1 MSNTDIKFC
10 SNCDES
16 INDKYCSVC
25 GQKIK
30 DYEPSFN
37 NFILALWDDFVSV
50 DAKLLNTLK
59 ALLKPGRL
67 TLDWINGKQQRY
79 VHPIRLYIVLTILY
93 STLIFL
99 GFEGGQHEQ
108 SFLNGFISG
117 MVDDNNHTITQE
129 QINQIIKL
137 TTFLTIPLTIISV
150 KIYSLKT
157 RLIKNIFFVV
167 NIYSV
172 IVIFATLLLLLVNL
186 LRLFDVELS
195 SAYLTPPLAL
205 LFTIWSAKAVYN
217 KGLIQITIKTLLV
230 FIVNSIFITSISA
243 ISVGYLEAENA
254 HITDVLP
261 LKHSKKSMQ
270 LKVKFTPM

>member
-1 MSNTDIKFC
+1 MSNADLQPC
-10 SNCDES
+10 SNCDAP

-30 DYEPSFN
+30 DYQPSFN

-59 ALLKPGRL
+59 ALFKPGRL

-79 VHPIRLYIVLTILY
+79 VHPVRLYIVLTILY

-108 SFLNGFISG
+108 SFLNGFIKG
-117 MVDDNNHTITQE
+117 MIDDNNHTITQE
-129 QINQIIKL
+129 QINKIIKL
-137 TTFLTIPLTIISV
+137 ATFLTIPLTIISV
-150 KIYSLKT
+150 KIYSLKAK
-157 RLIKNIFFVV
+157 LIKNVFFVV

-172 IVIFATLLLLLVNL
+172 IVIFATLLLLLVNFL
-186 LRLFDVELS
+186 ILFDIEFS
-195 SAYLTPPLAL
+195 SVYLTPPLAL
-205 LFTIWSAKAVYN
+205 LFTILSAKAVYD

-230 FIVNSIFITSISA
+230 FIVNSILIISISA
-243 ISVGYLEAENA
+243 ISVGYLEAENT
-254 HITDVLP
+254 HIKDVP
-261 LKHSKKSMQ
+261 PPEAQQEIDAAKTKS
-270 LKVKFTPM
+270 